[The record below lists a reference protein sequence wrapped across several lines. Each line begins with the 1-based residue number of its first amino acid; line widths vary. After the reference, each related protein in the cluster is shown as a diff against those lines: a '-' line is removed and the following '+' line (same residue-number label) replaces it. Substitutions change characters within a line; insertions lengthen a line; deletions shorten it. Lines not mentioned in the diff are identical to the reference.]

1 MLEDNLR
8 LYINLDMNHV
18 DAERNSGVM
27 LQGNSATDV
36 KHIEG
41 LVDEFAESHPELYER
56 YGISV
61 RELASEQMPY
71 NSDHAPFVFGIH
83 QEEVDEFGL
92 AMMCYG
98 SGSSEYH
105 TYLDNM
111 DRFNEESLA
120 VSGIIY
126 GSLVRHLAWG

>member
-1 MLEDNLR
+1 ME
-8 LYINLDMNHV
+8 
-18 DAERNSGVM
+18 
-27 LQGNSATDV
+27 
-36 KHIEG
+36 
-41 LVDEFAESHPELYER
+41 EFARVHPELVDKYE
-56 YGISV
+56 ISI
-61 RELASEQMPY
+61 RDLDSEEMPY
-71 NSDHAPFVFGIH
+71 NSDHAPFVFEIH
-83 QEEVDEFGL
+83 DGDSDFGM

-111 DRFNEESLA
+111 DRFNEESLL